1 VWALILWLS
10 VPDTFIDTQSS
21 SNSDFRGYP
30 FSCLV
35 IVFTDYIGLYRL
47 SLYRLGIYRLGLYRL
62 GLYRLGLYRLGPY
75 RLGLYRLRL

>member
-1 VWALILWLS
+1 MWALILWLS

-47 SLYRLGIYRLGLYRL
+47 GIYRLGLYII
-62 GLYRLGLYRLGPY
+62 GPYRLDPY